1 MFLLTITNLLTA
13 IGWALLN
20 SIWQMGLLFV
30 LAAMLNKLV
39 FKSATARHAASVAAL
54 VTGVCWF
61 LLNLF
66 TKPQFTVNLTTNN
79 YSLFSGWN
87 SILSIIDNSIPY
99 LTIAYLCWV
108 AIYLF
113 RLAHIYTTTLKQQ
126 KTDWQKLPAQWR
138 LYIQQ
143 QSKLLGV
150 KTKIRAFIS
159 TYIDT
164 PQVIGILKPIILI
177 PASCVTYLNP
187 QQLEAVLLHEIAHIK
202 RNDFALNVFITVIEM
217 LFFFNPFARKLADII
232 RKEREY
238 SCDDWVLQF
247 QYQPAIY
254 AAALMQLEKNR
265 SNQIVLG
272 IAANNG
278 NSQQLLLRV
287 KRIAGMAISDN
298 SSKISI
304 TSLLAIFIFAFLFM
318 LSPILQKTIPAAIAI
333 KSNPIFERLVANKE
347 TSPAINNKKYAYP
360 LTGLPAKK
368 AIYVTDIFESLL
380 PVSNKKAQS
389 IAYLTTDIEEEINY
403 SLDQP
408 ETIIPNDVLEKLSG
422 APFVPSSSFNYQ
434 FIEDTLEP
442 NKEKRLL
449 LAETEALHNARIALE
464 NMHWEAIAKE
474 LKFTEAKVKQLK
486 NLVLKELAQAD
497 IENTK
502 QALVQQQ
509 ANAIKMANTYQQQ
522 QMLTNEFRQQ
532 QAILEILQQKMRQEQ
547 QQLELL
553 KNKQE
558 SDLKQLESEQ
568 KRLQQT
574 ARKKRIIYI

>member
-1 MFLLTITNLLTA
+1 
-13 IGWALLN
+13 
-20 SIWQMGLLFV
+20 
-30 LAAMLNKLV
+30 
-39 FKSATARHAASVAAL
+39 
-54 VTGVCWF
+54 
-61 LLNLF
+61 
-66 TKPQFTVNLTTNN
+66 
-79 YSLFSGWN
+79 
-87 SILSIIDNSIPY
+87 
-99 LTIAYLCWV
+99 
-108 AIYLF
+108 
-113 RLAHIYTTTLKQQ
+113 
-126 KTDWQKLPAQWR
+126 QKLPAQWR

-150 KTKIRAFIS
+150 KKSVQAFIS
-159 TYIDT
+159 NNIDT
-164 PQVIGILKPIILI
+164 PQVIGILKPIILM
-177 PASCVTYLNP
+177 PVSCITYLNP

-217 LFFFNPFARKLADII
+217 LFFFNPFARKLTDVI

-287 KRIAGMAISDN
+287 KRMAGMAIPDN
-298 SSKISI
+298 SSKVSI
-304 TSLLAIFIFAFLFM
+304 ISLLAIFIFAYL
-318 LSPILQKTIPAAIAI
+318 LTLNPLLQKNIPATIAI
-333 KSNPIFERLVANKE
+333 KSNPMFQRLVANKE
-347 TSPAINNKKYAYP
+347 TSPAINNKKYTYP

-368 AIYVTDIFESLL
+368 ALDVTYMFESLL
-380 PVSNKKAQS
+380 PVSNEKAES

-408 ETIIPNDVLEKLSG
+408 ETIIPNDVLEKLSA

-464 NMHWEAIAKE
+464 NMQWEAIAKE
-474 LKFTEAKVKQLK
+474 LKFTQAKIKQLK

-502 QALVQQQ
+502 QALAQQQ
-509 ANAIKMANTYQQQ
+509 VNAIKMATTYQQQ
-522 QMLTNEFRQQ
+522 QMLTNQYRQQ
-532 QAILEILQQKMRQEQ
+532 QAILEILQHKMRQEQ

-568 KRLQQT
+568 KKLQQT
-574 ARKKRIIYI
+574 ARKKRSIYI